1 MSLPQCKK
9 KGVLLTGQ
17 VKKGSFQ
24 MSLLENLILANFFY
38 DILGKTQDQMT
49 HDAEMNLVEESTNNK
64 VY

>member
-1 MSLPQCKK
+1 
-9 KGVLLTGQ
+9 
-17 VKKGSFQ
+17 